1 MKYRRRD
8 AKTYA
13 REHFKGIWAAALTP
27 FSPDLAI
34 DEAGLRKNFRHW
46 VDDLGIDGVFVSG
59 KQGEFFSMSVA
70 ERKRSFD
77 IAVEEL
83 GGDRTILSCSDQ
95 NLDVV
100 IDLARHAQAIGADYI
115 VVHAPVLHFLHKQDD
130 TLYEYY
136 RWISEQVEIGIALWS
151 HPDSGYLM
159 SPELC
164 ARVAEIP
171 NVVAIKYSVP
181 RDMYARLT
189 RLAGDKILVSTA
201 SEEEWFDNIVELG
214 WQLYLCSS
222 PPYLLQT
229 KADRRMREY
238 TDLAMRARA
247 DEPGSGRVSGAR
259 TLGFAALAARFA
271 RQRGEVAR
279 AKAVRDSLDPVRE
292 AFRRTRPAEK
302 FHAHSKYWQDL
313 LGQIGGAVRPPMLEL
328 TEAEKSATRRAFE
341 TCGLKLDSKRPRSS
355 AA

>member
-1 MKYRRRD
+1 MNYSRRD
-8 AKTYA
+8 AKAYA

-27 FSPDLAI
+27 FRPDLAI
-34 DEAGLRKNFRHW
+34 DEAGMRKNLRHW
-46 VDDLGIDGVFVSG
+46 VGDLGIDGVFVSG
-59 KQGEFFSMSVA
+59 KQGEFFAMSVA
-70 ERKRSFD
+70 ERKRTFD

-83 GGDRTILSCSDQ
+83 GGERTILSCSDQ

-100 IDLARHAQAIGADYI
+100 LDLARHAQAIGADYI
-115 VVHAPVLHFLHKQDD
+115 VVHAPVLHFLHKQDE

-136 RWISEQVEIGIALWS
+136 RAISEQVEIGIALWS

-164 ARVAEIP
+164 ARVAELP

-181 RDMYARLT
+181 REMYARLT
-189 RLAGDKILVSTA
+189 RLAGDKLLVSTA

-238 TDLAMRARA
+238 TDLAMR
-247 DEPGSGRVSGAR
+247 
-259 TLGFAALAARFA
+259 
-271 RQRGEVAR
+271 GEVAR
-279 AKAVRDSLDPVRE
+279 AKAVRDSLNPVRE
-292 AFRRTRPAEK
+292 AIRRTRPPEK
-302 FHAHSKYWQDL
+302 FHSHSKYWQEL
-313 LGQIGGAVRPPMLEL
+313 LSQAGGAVRRPMLEL
-328 TEAEKSATRRAFE
+328 SDAEKDATRRAFE
-341 TCGLKLDSKRPRSS
+341 SCGLKLAGVRSS

>member
-1 MKYRRRD
+1 MKYRRQD
-8 AKTYA
+8 AKAYA
-13 REHFKGIWAAALTP
+13 REHFRGIWAAALTP
-27 FSPDLAI
+27 FTADLAI
-34 DEAGLRKNFRHW
+34 DEAGLRRNFRHW

-70 ERKRSFD
+70 ERKRTFD

-83 GGDRTILSCSDQ
+83 GGHRTILSCSDQ
-95 NLDVV
+95 NMDVV

-115 VVHAPVLHFLHKQDD
+115 VVHAPVLHFLHAQDD

-136 RWISEQVEIGIALWS
+136 RSISEQVEIGIALWS

-164 ARVAEIP
+164 ARVAE
-171 NVVAIKYSVP
+171 
-181 RDMYARLT
+181 
-189 RLAGDKILVSTA
+189 DKILVSTA
-201 SEEEWFDNIVELG
+201 SEDEWFDNIVELG

-238 TDLAMRARA
+238 TDLAMR
-247 DEPGSGRVSGAR
+247 
-259 TLGFAALAARFA
+259 
-271 RQRGEVAR
+271 GEVAR
-279 AKAVRDSLDPVRE
+279 AKAVRDSLEPVRQ
-292 AFRRTRPAEK
+292 AVKRTRPAEK
-302 FHAHSKYWQDL
+302 FHAHSKYWQEL
-313 LGQIGGAVRPPMLEL
+313 LGQAGGKVRQPMLEL
-328 TEAEKSATRRAFE
+328 SEAERDAARRAFE
-341 TCGLKLDSKRPRSS
+341 TCGLKLDTPRARSS